1 MNMPL
6 RGEGLNENMACV
18 YTRGCNME
26 IKDMQAFYAI
36 VEEGNISHAAIRLSI
51 AQPALSR
58 QMKKLE
64 TKLGVQ
70 LFERGSRRIRLTDA
84 GQLLYARVKHILGM
98 VDGTLREITDIGSG
112 VAGTIKLG
120 TVTSSGA
127 MLIPQLVADFH
138 RVYPMVNFNIWESD
152 GARILELLDS
162 HIIELAITRTQVD
175 GSAYESIVLPDE
187 PLVLA
192 MHRELCCCGG
202 DAERV
207 HIHELAGKPLLVPL
221 RWHTS
226 FLEQCQKHQFEPNI
240 LSVSDSQIQNILWT
254 QMGIGISLVPLSVHS
269 MVNSDKVIFK
279 RLVESE
285 IYTHTVVAWR
295 KNRTLS
301 SSCTHF
307 LNLFRKKY
315 VKK

>member
-1 MNMPL
+1 
-6 RGEGLNENMACV
+6 
-18 YTRGCNME
+18 ME

-64 TKLGVQ
+64 TSLGVQ

-84 GQLLYARVKHILGM
+84 GMLLYYRVKHILGM

-138 RVYPMVNFNIWESD
+138 RIYPMVNFNIWESD

-162 HIIELAITRTQVD
+162 HIIEMAITRTQVD
-175 GSAYESIVLPDE
+175 STTYDSIVLPDE

-192 MHRELCCCGG
+192 MHKDLCCCGES
-202 DAERV
+202 DEYI
-207 HIHELAGKPLLVPL
+207 HIHELEDKPLLVPL
-221 RWHTS
+221 RWHSS
-226 FLEQCQKHQFEPNI
+226 FLEHCQKQKFEPNI
-240 LSVSDSQIQNILWT
+240 LSVSDSQIQNMLWT
-254 QMGIGISLVPLSVHS
+254 QMGIGISLVPLSARS

-279 RLVESE
+279 HIIEAE
-285 IYTHTVVAWR
+285 IHTHTVMAWL

>member
-1 MNMPL
+1 
-6 RGEGLNENMACV
+6 
-18 YTRGCNME
+18 
-26 IKDMQAFYAI
+26 
-36 VEEGNISHAAIRLSI
+36 
-51 AQPALSR
+51 
-58 QMKKLE
+58 MKKLE
-64 TKLGVQ
+64 SSLGVQ

-84 GQLLYARVKHILGM
+84 GMLLYSRVKHILGM

-112 VAGTIKLG
+112 MAGTIKLG

-138 RVYPMVNFNIWESD
+138 RMYPLVNFNVWESD

-175 GSAYESIVLPDE
+175 SSTYESMVLPDE

-192 MHRELCCCGG
+192 MHKDLCCCGE
-202 DAERV
+202 DEEFV
-207 HIHELAGKPLLVPL
+207 HIQELVGKPLLVPL
-221 RWHTS
+221 RWHSS
-226 FLEQCQKHQFEPNI
+226 FLEQCQKHKFEPNI

-254 QMGIGISLVPLSVHS
+254 QMGIGISLVPLSARS

-279 RLVESE
+279 RIVEAE
-285 IYTHTVVAWR
+285 IHTHTVVAWL

-301 SSCTHF
+301 SSCNHF
-307 LNLFRKKY
+307 LELFRKKY
-315 VKK
+315 IRK

>member
-1 MNMPL
+1 
-6 RGEGLNENMACV
+6 
-18 YTRGCNME
+18 ME

-64 TKLGVQ
+64 SSLGVQ

-84 GQLLYARVKHILGM
+84 GMLLYTRVKHILGM

-112 VAGTIKLG
+112 IAGTIKLG

-138 RVYPMVNFNIWESD
+138 REFPLVNFNVWESD

-175 GSAYESIVLPDE
+175 NSTYESFVLPDE

-192 MHRELCCCGG
+192 MNKDLCSCGEDDEFVHLSELK
-202 DAERV
+202 
-207 HIHELAGKPLLVPL
+207 GKPLIVPL
-221 RWHTS
+221 RWNSAFMEH
-226 FLEQCQKHQFEPNI
+226 CQKNNFEPTI
-240 LSVSDSQIQNILWT
+240 LSVSDSQIQNMLWT
-254 QMGIGISLVPLSVHS
+254 RLGIGISLVPMSACS
-269 MVNSDKVIFK
+269 MLNSDKLVFK
-279 RLVESE
+279 RLLEAE
-285 IYTHTVVAWR
+285 IYTHTVVAWL

-301 SSCTHF
+301 SSCQHF
-307 LNLFRKKY
+307 LSMFRKKY
-315 VKK
+315 LENK

>member
-1 MNMPL
+1 
-6 RGEGLNENMACV
+6 
-18 YTRGCNME
+18 ME

-64 TKLGVQ
+64 SSLGVQ

-84 GQLLYARVKHILGM
+84 GMLLYSRVKHILGM

-127 MLIPQLVADFH
+127 MLIPQLVADFN
-138 RVYPMVNFNIWESD
+138 VWESD

-175 GSAYESIVLPDE
+175 SSTYESMVLPDE

-192 MHRELCCCGG
+192 MHKDLCCCGE
-202 DAERV
+202 DAEFV
-207 HIHELAGKPLLVPL
+207 HLQELAGKPLLVPL
-221 RWHTS
+221 RWHSS
-226 FLEQCQKHQFEPNI
+226 FLEQCQKHKFEPNI

-254 QMGIGISLVPLSVHS
+254 QMGIGISLVPLSARS

-279 RLVESE
+279 RIVEAE
-285 IYTHTVVAWR
+285 IHTHTVVAWL

-301 SSCTHF
+301 SSCNHF
-307 LNLFRKKY
+307 LELFRKKY
-315 VKK
+315 IRK

>member
-1 MNMPL
+1 
-6 RGEGLNENMACV
+6 
-18 YTRGCNME
+18 ME

-64 TKLGVQ
+64 TSLGVQ

-84 GQLLYARVKHILGM
+84 GQLLYSRVKHILGM

-138 RVYPMVNFNIWESD
+138 RAYPMVNFNIWASD

-175 GSAYESIVLPDE
+175 SSTYESIVLPDE

-192 MHRELCCCGG
+192 MHKDLCCCG
-202 DAERV
+202 DDSDTI
-207 HIHELAGKPLLVPL
+207 HIHELADKPLLVPL
-221 RWHTS
+221 RWHTG
-226 FLEQCQKHQFEPNI
+226 FLEQCQKHKFEPNI

-254 QMGIGISLVPLSVHS
+254 QMGIGISLVPLSARS

-279 RLVESE
+279 HLAESE
-285 IYTHTVVAWR
+285 IHTHTVVAWL

>member
-1 MNMPL
+1 
-6 RGEGLNENMACV
+6 
-18 YTRGCNME
+18 ME

-64 TKLGVQ
+64 TSLGVQ

-84 GQLLYARVKHILGM
+84 GMLLYSRVKHILGM

-138 RVYPMVNFNIWESD
+138 RMYPMVNFNVWESD

-162 HIIELAITRTQVD
+162 HIVELAITRTKVD
-175 GSAYESIVLPDE
+175 SSTYDSIVLPDE

-192 MHRELCCCGG
+192 MHKDLCCCGE
-202 DAERV
+202 DSEHV
-207 HIHELAGKPLLVPL
+207 HFSELEDKPLLVPL

-226 FLEQCQKHQFEPNI
+226 FLEQCQKNNFTPNI

-254 QMGIGISLVPLSVHS
+254 QMGIGISLIPLSATS
-269 MVNSDKVIFK
+269 MLNPEKIIVK
-279 RLVESE
+279 RIMEAE
-285 IYTHTVVAWR
+285 IYTHTVVAWL

-301 SSCTHF
+301 SSCNHF
-307 LNLFRKKY
+307 LELFRKKY

>member
-1 MNMPL
+1 
-6 RGEGLNENMACV
+6 
-18 YTRGCNME
+18 ME

-64 TKLGVQ
+64 SSLGVQ

-84 GQLLYARVKHILGM
+84 GMLLYSRVKHILGM

-138 RVYPMVNFNIWESD
+138 RMYPLVNFNVWESD

-175 GSAYESIVLPDE
+175 SSTYESMVLPDE

-192 MHRELCCCGG
+192 MHKDLCCCGE
-202 DAERV
+202 DA
-207 HIHELAGKPLLVPL
+207 
-221 RWHTS
+221 
-226 FLEQCQKHQFEPNI
+226 EPNI

-254 QMGIGISLVPLSVHS
+254 QMGIGISLVPLSARS

-279 RLVESE
+279 RIVEAE
-285 IYTHTVVAWR
+285 IHTHTVVAWL

-301 SSCTHF
+301 SSCNHF
-307 LNLFRKKY
+307 LELFRKKY
-315 VKK
+315 IRK